1 MSLLIK
7 RWIWIIGVISVFS
20 IAPILKIADNKNPLS
35 LGLDLSGG
43 VDILIKV
50 IPPPEENLDEIVPGV
65 VDVMSKR
72 LDPQGVLSISVQQVS
87 EDRIN
92 IQVPSSS
99 GESPERVRRLIE
111 QSAHLELVDTGF
123 VSYLAGSK
131 ACRNDGQSYENCD
144 LVYTKDQ
151 VVIEGG
157 DLKRA
162 TVSPNPNGGWQVDFE
177 LSESGSNAFARHTA
191 SHISQYLTIVL
202 DANVVSS
209 PIINSAIFG
218 NGSIS
223 GSFSIEEANELA
235 LLLNAGRLDADI
247 DILKLSSVGAALGKD
262 SLEKSIKAAW
272 IGLILVAIYMLGCY
286 KRRGVAAVF
295 SLVIFSSIL
304 FSLFSSLNITLT
316 LPGIAGLILS
326 IGMAVDANV
335 IIFERIKEEERSGKS
350 GLLALEEGFSNALS
364 VITDANVTTFLIGL
378 VLYALATGPVRGFA
392 VTLLIGIMVSV
403 FAALVVTRAI
413 METWENN
420 E

>member
-1 MSLLIK
+1 MSTVIK
-7 RWIWIIGVISVFS
+7 RWIWILGTIFVLG
-20 IAPILKIADNKNPLS
+20 IAPITKISNNTPALN

-50 IPPPEENLDEIVPGV
+50 IAPPGENLEELMPGV

-72 LDPQGVLSISVQQVS
+72 LDPQGTLSISVQQVS

-92 IQVPSSS
+92 IQVPSST

-123 VSYLAGSK
+123 VSYLAGSR
-131 ACRNDGQSYENCD
+131 ACRRDSENLENCE
-144 LVYTKDQ
+144 LIYTENK

-177 LSESGSNAFARHTA
+177 LNPSGSDAFARHTA

-202 DANVVSS
+202 DENVVSS

-223 GSFSIEEANELA
+223 GNFSIEQANELS
-235 LLLNAGRLDADI
+235 LLLNAGRLDADVE
-247 DILKLSSVGAALGKD
+247 ILKLSSVGPALGKD
-262 SLEKSIKAAW
+262 SLEKSIKAGW
-272 IGLILVAIYMLGCY
+272 IGLMLVAFYMLFSY
-286 KRRGVAAVF
+286 KKRGFSAVISLGFF
-295 SLVIFSSIL
+295 SVII
-304 FSLFSSLNITLT
+304 FSLFSNLNITLT

-335 IIFERIKEEERSGKS
+335 IIFERIKEEENSGRT
-350 GLLALEEGFSNALS
+350 GLLAIEEGFSNALS

-378 VLYALATGPVRGFA
+378 VLYSLATGPVRGFA
-392 VTLLIGIMVSV
+392 VTLLIGIAVSV
-403 FAALVVTRAI
+403 FTALVITRAFI
-413 METWENN
+413 ETWERK
-420 E
+420 